1 MKHAFLILFFF
12 ISFSLVNGQ
21 EKVNDSETVAIAAVD
36 KWFKVV
42 DKGSYEQSWKDG
54 SELFRGAITKEQW
67 TQALSGLR
75 KPLGDLKK
83 RELTSKKYNTK
94 LPGIPDGQY
103 YTFEY
108 KTSYQNKE
116 ESIETVTAMLD
127 KDGKWRVAGY
137 FLK

>member
-1 MKHAFLILFFF
+1 MKNLIVILLFMFSFAF
-12 ISFSLVNGQ
+12 VKAQ
-21 EKVNDSETVAIAAVD
+21 ENVSESEAIAVAAAD
-36 KWFKVV
+36 KWLKVV

-54 SELFRGAITKEQW
+54 SGLFRGAITKEQW
-67 TQALSGLR
+67 TQALNGLR
-75 KPLGDLKK
+75 KPLGNLKK
-83 RELTSKKYNTK
+83 RELTSKKYSTK
-94 LPGIPDGQY
+94 LPGVPDGQY
-103 YTFEY
+103 YIFEY

>member
-1 MKHAFLILFFF
+1 MKNLIVILLLMVSG
-12 ISFSLVNGQ
+12 IAVNAQ
-21 EKVNDSETVAIAAVD
+21 EKINDSEAVAIAAVD

-42 DKGSYEQSWKDG
+42 DKGNYDQSWKDG

-67 TQALSGLR
+67 SQALSGLR
-75 KPLGDLKK
+75 KPLGNLKK
-83 RELTSKKYNTK
+83 REITSKKYSTK
-94 LPGIPDGQY
+94 LPGVPDGQY

-108 KTSYQNKE
+108 KTSYLNKE